1 MRMKIEKGKHLK
13 LNSFSAMMTKVSQ
26 ILSRAEKDL
35 SI

>member
-1 MRMKIEKGKHLK
+1 MRMKIEKETLK
-13 LNSFSAMMTKVSQ
+13 LNSFSAMRTKVSQ